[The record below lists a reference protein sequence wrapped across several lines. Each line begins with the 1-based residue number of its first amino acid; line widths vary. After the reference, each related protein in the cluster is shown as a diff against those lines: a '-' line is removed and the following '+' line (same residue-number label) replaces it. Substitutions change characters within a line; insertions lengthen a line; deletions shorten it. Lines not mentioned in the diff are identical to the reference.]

1 MITICDQKINLYLVT
16 NTYPIQQLCGGRV
29 NTGGHHINCTAYTT
43 HGSVFTQ

>member
-16 NTYPIQQLCGGRV
+16 NTYPIQLCGGRV